1 MSLEIISIEIFL
13 DCNDIFIVF
22 LYSYIPIWNIVD
34 ARWELQLHIPLH
46 AATYYLNPY
55 YHYNPN
61 FKVNVNIK
69 IGLYQ
74 CLEMMVPD
82 AIERCKIDLQLE
94 SFKDAKWLFGI
105 KAAKTTRDKKK
116 TPAQWWDS
124 YGDECPELQRFA
136 IQVLSLTCTSSG
148 CERNWSAFEMV
159 SFFCFFILNIEI
171 FDKNL
176 INLNCLFRFI

>member
-1 MSLEIISIEIFL
+1 MQDGNF
-13 DCNDIFIVF
+13 
-22 LYSYIPIWNIVD
+22 
-34 ARWELQLHIPLH
+34 HKPLH
-46 AATYYLNPY
+46 AAAYYLNPH

-61 FKVNVNIK
+61 FKVNANIK

-74 CLEMMVPD
+74 CLERMVPN
-82 AIERCKIDLQLE
+82 ANERCKIDLQLE
-94 SFKDAKWLFGI
+94 SFKDAKGLFGI
-105 KAAKTTRDKKK
+105 EAAKTARDKK

-136 IQVLSLTCTSSG
+136 IRVLSLTCTSSG

-159 SFFCFFILNIEI
+159 SFLFFILNVEI

-176 INLNCLFRFI
+176 INLNCLFRFIQNEEIVCTREK